1 MVACHEYLTKR
12 HSSWCNCEWWKKD
25 LKEVIIEYIASSS
38 NIMHSDAFTINSQ
51 PGDFYPCSNN
61 GTFKIA
67 VETGKTYLLRIVNA
81 AVGKTLVFGIA
92 MHNLTVVA
100 MDGRP
105 IKIPFTS
112 DYVGLS
118 LQQSLHCILE
128 ANQRPDHYYMAAREY
143 VSGFIWQTYDN
154 TTTTTAILEYRGNY
168 VPSSPPFLPF
178 LPNANYDSS
187 LIHHKISSTS
197 KLYLA
202 IIFLILGLATFSS
215 LAVWY
220 RRHRCVVTAVVTPK
234 LRKKSIT
241 NLNYTSS

>member
-1 MVACHEYLTKR
+1 MNFWKSATVHGAIVVYPMPGISYPFPKPHADIPIILD
-12 HSSWCNCEWWKKD
+12 EWWKKD
-25 LKEVIIEYIASSS
+25 LREVVLEYIASGS
-38 NIMHSDAFTINSQ
+38 NIMHSDAFTI
-51 PGDFYPCSNN
+51 N

-81 AVGKTLVFGIA
+81 AVGKTLVFEIA

-105 IKIPFTS
+105 VKNPFTS
-112 DYVGLS
+112 DYVELS
-118 LQQSLHCILE
+118 VQQSFDCILE
-128 ANQRPDHYYMAAREY
+128 TNQQPDHYYMAAREY
-143 VSGFIWQTYDN
+143 VNGLIWQTVDN

-178 LPNANYDSS
+178 LPNSNYDTS
-187 LIHHKISSTS
+187 LIHDKISSTS

-202 IIFLILGLATFSS
+202 IIFLILGLASYAS

-220 RRHRCVVTAVVTPK
+220 RRHRCVVTAVVTPQAE
-234 LRKKSIT
+234 I
-241 NLNYTSS
+241 